1 MKESTMETIVAS
13 SFSRTTKPS
22 VGFSHR
28 KPRREHYNNKNSFL
42 DEADMN
48 S

>member
-1 MKESTMETIVAS
+1 MKESTTETIVAS

-22 VGFSHR
+22 AGFHTGN
-28 KPRREHYNNKNSFL
+28 PAENTYNKNSFL

>member
-1 MKESTMETIVAS
+1 MKVSTTEMTVAS
-13 SFSRTTKPS
+13 SFSRATKPS
-22 VGFSHR
+22 ARFHTGDLA
-28 KPRREHYNNKNSFL
+28 ENTYNKNSFL